1 MVSVPSQAAV
11 MARLKQSTPRN
22 GGSNTMDTSTFDFD
36 TLTLVV
42 TIVGSMLTIV
52 ILMYR
57 QFNHFD
63 KKFDRKFDDLNTK
76 VGQLETTI
84 APIDARFDGIDTRFD
99 GIDTRFDGIDARF
112 DGVDTRFDGV
122 DRRFDKLEA
131 RFDAMGRDVSDAR
144 ERLARIEGYLMGPES
159 LGPKPSPAPPDGLGD
174 DHRQAG

>member
-1 MVSVPSQAAV
+1 
-11 MARLKQSTPRN
+11 
-22 GGSNTMDTSTFDFD
+22 
-36 TLTLVV
+36 VV

-63 KKFDRKFDDLNTK
+63 KKFDDLNTK
-76 VGQLETTI
+76 VGKLETTI
-84 APIDARFDGIDTRFD
+84 APIDARFDAVDARFD
-99 GIDTRFDGIDARF
+99 GMDARIDARFDGIDARL
-112 DGVDTRFDGV
+112 DGV
-122 DRRFDKLEA
+122 DRRFDKLDA

-159 LGPKPSPAPPDGLGD
+159 LGPKTSPAPPDGLGD

>member
-1 MVSVPSQAAV
+1 
-11 MARLKQSTPRN
+11 
-22 GGSNTMDTSTFDFD
+22 MDTSTFDFD

-42 TIVGSMLTIV
+42 AIMGSTLTLV

-63 KKFDRKFDDLNTK
+63 KKLDELNTK
-76 VGQLETTI
+76 VGRLETTI

-99 GIDTRFDGIDARF
+99 ARFDGIDARLDARFDGIDTRFDGIDTRL
-112 DGVDTRFDGV
+112 DGIDS
-122 DRRFDKLEA
+122 RFDKLEA

-144 ERLARIEGYLMGPES
+144 ERLARIEGHLMGPES
-159 LGPKPSPAPPDGLGD
+159 FSPNPSPTPADGIDD